1 MMLGLILGIAWS
13 ICGITCFVKL
23 DQAYEEDR
31 KKRIFLGIF
40 FVFFGVCGLLGF
52 FLKNNKL
59 SFTSLMLSAALL
71 CILLFIY
78 AWYQVCSCKTP
89 VTAVYLHYNEYS
101 GGRGQRSYAP
111 VFRYTYGGRE
121 YERQT
126 YEAYSHRKIEK
137 LFTPGETY
145 QILINEKSPMN
156 CVSCKR
162 VASSNYVICLM
173 GIIFLIIY
181 ISVMITV

>member
-1 MMLGLILGIAWS
+1 MMLGLIIGIAWS

-40 FVFFGVCGLLGF
+40 FAFFGICGLWGF

-59 SFTSLMLSAALL
+59 SLTSLMLSTALL

-101 GGRGQRSYAP
+101 GGRGYADIALIP
-111 VFRYTYGGRE
+111 RDGKGPFAVIELKDEDADVSDEKMQNVAEEALEQIGALRYYADLHGEIHTYGIAT
-121 YERQT
+121 RQT
-126 YEAYSHRKIEK
+126 DVFIAYRK
-137 LFTPGETY
+137 
-145 QILINEKSPMN
+145 
-156 CVSCKR
+156 VVR
-162 VASSNYVICLM
+162 
-173 GIIFLIIY
+173 
-181 ISVMITV
+181 

>member
-101 GGRGQRSYAP
+101 GGRGQCSYAP

-126 YEAYSHRKIEK
+126 YEAYSRRKIEK

>member
-23 DQAYEEDR
+23 NQAYEEDR

-40 FVFFGVCGLLGF
+40 FAFFGICGLLGF

-78 AWYQVCSCKTP
+78 ACYQVCSCKTP

-126 YEAYSHRKIEK
+126 YEAYSRRKIEK